1 MQMPISGNTV
11 IVDRT
16 LQKQEIIAFS
26 FSERSLSYSD
36 ESRLSNLLR
45 RITREDDR
53 DRRLAT
59 VKQLKEFIQQPENK
73 LVSRF
78 YFSSTGAFY
87 KTVFLK
93 FEYWGMFMGNILY
106 TIQESVFLDCS
117 ILWHSVN
124 FLLFDYLRQTA
135 LLSM

>member
-106 TIQESVFLDCS
+106 TIQEYTFLDCS